1 MVLGVKWVL
10 SEAQAT
16 GALRWNRLNAAE
28 PKEKQRDSRGGRERG
43 HAVNQT
49 GTHSIGELV

>member
-10 SEAQAT
+10 SEAWTT
-16 GALRWNRLNAAE
+16 GVLRFNRLNAGE
-28 PKEKQRDSRGGRERG
+28 PKEKQRDSRWRERG

-49 GTHSIGELV
+49 GTYSTQGSHV